1 MFWFSCHWAYGILAS
16 PPGTEPTPSA
26 MEGRV
31 LTTGSPGKSLH
42 YQLLQ
47 WGSASLLLQQGEVF
61 PKSRKGIQ
69 IMCPQ
74 TLVNISFNEV
84 PGLLP
89 FSGWEHWSSAKVT
102 YLSHGVNPSQVS
114 FKPVLLAT
122 TLTTVLTCVLMRT
135 TSTPATPPT
144 FQSHFSDSSK
154 LDLLGATDS
163 MSVFPLFL
171 EEDVFLPL
179 KPWRL
184 FLECSS

>member
-1 MFWFSCHWAYGILAS
+1 MIRGQGRSHSHIQLQGGLGGRGAAITNFFPFFFFKFLLNVLLYCFCFMFWFSCHWAYGILAS

-89 FSGWEHWSSAKVT
+89 FSG
-102 YLSHGVNPSQVS
+102 
-114 FKPVLLAT
+114 
-122 TLTTVLTCVLMRT
+122 
-135 TSTPATPPT
+135 
-144 FQSHFSDSSK
+144 
-154 LDLLGATDS
+154 
-163 MSVFPLFL
+163 
-171 EEDVFLPL
+171 
-179 KPWRL
+179 
-184 FLECSS
+184 